1 MLQTV
6 ARIKPFSLA
15 KIYGLLSATVTLL
28 LGLILNA
35 ITVFWGQRALSL
47 SWQSFTPDNQLMINT
62 LTIKPVEILL
72 LTCILTVIVL
82 IVGMIYGLVLAWL
95 YNFSAGLGGGLQLE
109 MLSTPVRS
117 VAATTTA
124 VSEKP
129 VSNPTTKANTVAPKK
144 KVATKK
150 KTAPK
155 KK

>member
-47 SWQSFTPDNQLMINT
+47 SWQSVTADNQLMIHT
-62 LTIKPVEILL
+62 LNIRPVEILL
-72 LTCILTVIVL
+72 LTCILTVVVL
-82 IVGMIYGLVLAWL
+82 IVGMIYGLILAWL

-109 MLSTPVRS
+109 MLSAPTRPVTPSSTVTEKTPVAS
-117 VAATTTA
+117 VNSTPKK
-124 VSEKP
+124 VVK
-129 VSNPTTKANTVAPKK
+129 KK
-144 KVATKK
+144 KVSKK
-150 KTAPK
+150 K
-155 KK
+155 